1 MQERWLSLFTYK
13 YIYIV
18 LVNKMFT
25 ENNNSKFPIIKISKD
40 ELLDSIMS
48 FDILNA
54 TDEDIRNFLAWLQIE
69 ASYICMSAQPEET

>member
-1 MQERWLSLFTYK
+1 M
-13 YIYIV
+13 
-18 LVNKMFT
+18 
-25 ENNNSKFPIIKISKD
+25 SKD
-40 ELLDSIMS
+40 ELLNSIMS